1 MGLAKEFREF
11 ILKGSVVDLAVGV
24 IIGAAFGAIVKSA
37 VDDLMMPP
45 LGYVMG
51 GVDFGEKKFTLAEKG
66 TIHPITQQEIKEQ
79 VDVRYGKFLNALIQL
94 TIQGLAIFLVIK
106 LINKLRKPA
115 VAVPP
120 GPPPLT
126 KEQELLT
133 EIRDLLRKG

>member
-51 GVDFGEKKFTLAEKG
+51 GVDFGDKAITLVAEG
-66 TIHPITQQEIKEQ
+66 TVHPVTGNPMKQ
-79 VDVRYGKFLNALIQL
+79 VDIRYGKFLNALIQL

-106 LINKLRKPA
+106 LINNMRKPA
-115 VAVPP
+115 PAAAA

-126 KEQELLT
+126 RDQEILT
-133 EIRDLLRKG
+133 EIRDLLKKG

>member
-1 MGLAKEFREF
+1 MGLAKEFKEF
-11 ILKGSVVDLAVGV
+11 ILKGSVIDLAIGV

-51 GVDFGEKKFTLAEKG
+51 GVDFGDKVV
-66 TIHPITQQEIKEQ
+66 TIVPAGKHPVTGVDMKQ

-106 LINKLRKPA
+106 LINKMRRPA
-115 VAVPP
+115 PAAPP

>member
-1 MGLAKEFREF
+1 MGLAKEFKEF

-51 GVDFGEKKFTLAEKG
+51 GADFGDKVITLVPEG
-66 TIHPITQQEIKEQ
+66 TIHPVTQNPMKQ
-79 VDVRYGKFLNALIQL
+79 VDIRYGKFLNALIQL

-106 LINKLRKPA
+106 LINKMRKPA
-115 VAVPP
+115 LAVPP

>member
-11 ILKGSVVDLAVGV
+11 ILKGNVVDLAVGV

-51 GVDFGEKKFTLAEKG
+51 GVDFGDKKITLAEEG
-66 TIHPITQQEIKEQ
+66 ATHPLTGQPMKQ

-94 TIQGLAIFLVIK
+94 VIQGLAIFLVIK
-106 LINKLRKPA
+106 LINRMRRPLPAA
-115 VAVPP
+115 VA
-120 GPPPLT
+120 PPPPPT

-133 EIRDLLRKG
+133 EIRDLLKKG